1 MVRGLGPNQL
11 SKESEGDMKKYIIE
25 RDVPGI
31 GQMNPDELC
40 GAAQTSNAALAKLAP
55 RVQWQHSYVTGDK
68 TFCVYLAEDEAAV
81 HEHATLSGFPATV
94 ITEVSSV
101 IDPTTGTA
109 D

>member
-1 MVRGLGPNQL
+1 
-11 SKESEGDMKKYIIE
+11 MKKYIIE

-31 GQMNPDELC
+31 GQMNATELC

-81 HEHATLSGFPATV
+81 REHATLSGFPATV
-94 ITEVSSV
+94 ITEVSSI
-101 IDPTTGTA
+101 IDPTTGA
-109 D
+109 PG